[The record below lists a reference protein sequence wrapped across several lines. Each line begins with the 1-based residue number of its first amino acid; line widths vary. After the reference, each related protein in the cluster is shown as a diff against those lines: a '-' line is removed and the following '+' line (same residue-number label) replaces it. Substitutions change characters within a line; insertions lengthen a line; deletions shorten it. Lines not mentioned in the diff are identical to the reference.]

1 MFTGRPESHTRRVS
15 AGSRS
20 GFTLVE
26 LLLVLVILAT
36 LAAIVI
42 PKFSGRTE
50 QAKLTAARTQISNL
64 ETALDAYETDLGSYP
79 TGSDGLRMLLE
90 KPADTEDWRG
100 PYMKKA
106 IPPDPWGHPYVYE
119 CPGRHNE
126 NGYDLM
132 SAGPDGQAGTND
144 DITNWSTDQK

>member
-1 MFTGRPESHTRRVS
+1 MSTGDRFRTVRTLPS
-15 AGSRS
+15 GSRA

-50 QAKLTAARTQISNL
+50 QAKLTAARTQISNV

-79 TGSDGLRMLLE
+79 SGSDGLRMLLE
-90 KPADTEDWRG
+90 KPANADDWRG
-100 PYMKKA
+100 PYMKKE
-106 IPPDPWGHPYVYE
+106 IPLDPWGHPYVYE
-119 CPGRHNE
+119 SPGKHNE

-132 SAGPDGQAGTND
+132 SAGPDGQAGTAD
-144 DITNWSTDQK
+144 DITNWSASQ

>member
-1 MFTGRPESHTRRVS
+1 MRIETKSSMMRSQATGAR
-15 AGSRS
+15 A

-50 QAKLTAARTQISNL
+50 QAKLTAARTQISNI

-79 TGSDGLRMLLE
+79 QGSDGLRSLMD
-90 KPADTEDWRG
+90 KPANAEDWRG
-100 PYMKKA
+100 PYLKKA
-106 IPPDPWGHPYVYE
+106 IPADPWGHPYVYD
-119 CPGRHNE
+119 CPGKHNE
-126 NGYDLM
+126 NGYDVM
-132 SAGPDGQAGTND
+132 SPGPDGQAGTAD
-144 DITNWSTDQK
+144 DITNWSAAQ